1 MLPAKKTPAVK
12 TSPAKSTARPSTR
25 KSPSKRSV
33 RRVYTE
39 KDIYVLLLIIVI
51 LQALLLG
58 GALRARQSLHLPDL
72 AAIACYQPPQ
82 ATIIY
87 DSDGRIV
94 DRMFTENRTVVPLS
108 RMSKYLVPAFI
119 AAEDGD
125 FFEHDGLDFISMLRA
140 LINNLQSGRRGQGG
154 STITQQVTKLILL
167 TPEKTWNRKIREA
180 ILATL
185 IDREFSKE
193 DILQIYLNQIYLGEG
208 AFGVE
213 AAAQIYFGKSAA
225 RLTLGECTLL
235 AGLPQAPSR
244 YSLFDHEARA
254 AERQRYVLNRMTE
267 NGYITSEQAREV
279 WATPVQLNLRPQL
292 AGEENGYYL
301 DEVKKQARE
310 LIGGPLQTSGARV
323 YTWLDSALQKR
334 ALQAVAQGIADVTV
348 RAGGGSQTGKTPQA
362 ALVAL
367 ETKTGKVRALVG
379 GTSFS
384 ASPFNRAIQARRQ
397 AGSTFKPFL
406 YAAALE
412 DGWQADSSILDA
424 PLSIRGGGG
433 RMWTPKNYNNKYMGE
448 VTLLQALTNSLNTAA
463 VRLMGRVGWKKT
475 VAIATQ
481 AGITAKMPHDL
492 SLALGAVDLSPLQL
506 TSAYAIF
513 ADDGIYH
520 PPSLIS
526 KIVLHDGR
534 VIRPEGVAQRVL
546 SQQIATEMQG
556 MLYNVVVNG
565 TGRNAWVPGIL
576 GGKTGTSDSSR
587 DAWFVGFTNNMIA
600 GVWVGYDNN
609 QPMGHES
616 GGKTAAPVWRMLM
629 EGN

>member
-1 MLPAKKTPAVK
+1 MSPAKKTPAAK
-12 TSPAKSTARPSTR
+12 TSPAKSTARSSTR
-25 KSPSKRSV
+25 KSPSRRSA

-39 KDIYVLLLIIVI
+39 KHIYALLFVVVFFH
-51 LQALLLG
+51 ALLLG
-58 GALRARQSLHLPDL
+58 GVLMARQALHLPDL
-72 AAIACYQPPQ
+72 AAIAHYQPPQ

-108 RMSKYLVPAFI
+108 RMSKYLAPAFI

-125 FFEHDGLDFISMLRA
+125 FFEHGGLDFISMLRA

-154 STITQQVTKLILL
+154 STITQQVTKSILL
-167 TPEKTWNRKIREA
+167 TPEKTWIRKIREA
-180 ILATL
+180 ILATR

-193 DILQIYLNQIYLGEG
+193 DILRIYLNQIYLGEG

-213 AAAQIYFGKSAA
+213 AAAQTYFGKSAEQ
-225 RLTLGECTLL
+225 LDLGECALL

-267 NGYITSEQAREV
+267 NGYITSEQARV
-279 WATPVQLNLRPQL
+279 AWSTPVHLSQRLQR

-310 LIGGPLQTSGARV
+310 LIGAPLQTSGARV

-334 ALQAVAQGIADVTV
+334 ALQAVAQGIAEVTA
-348 RAGGGSQTGKTPQA
+348 RAGGKSKTVKTPQA

-367 ETKTGKVRALVG
+367 ETKTGRVRALVG
-379 GTSFS
+379 GKSFA
-384 ASPFNRAIQARRQ
+384 ASPFNRATQARRQ

-412 DGWQADSSILDA
+412 AGWQADSRILDA

-433 RMWTPKNYNNKYMGE
+433 RMWTPKNYNNNYMGE
-448 VTLLQALTNSLNTAA
+448 VTLRQALTHSLNTAT
-463 VRLMGRVGWKKT
+463 VRLMRQVGWKKT

-492 SLALGAVDLSPLQL
+492 SLALGAVDLSPLEL
-506 TSAYAIF
+506 TSAYTIF

-534 VIRPEGVAQRVL
+534 VIRPEGTSQRVL
-546 SQQIATEMQG
+546 PKNIAAEMKG
-556 MLYNVVVNG
+556 MLHNVVADG
-565 TGRNAWVPGIL
+565 TGRKAWVPGIL
-576 GGKTGTSDSSR
+576 GGKTGTSDKSR
-587 DAWFVGFTNNMIA
+587 DAWFVGFTNKMVA
-600 GVWVGYDNN
+600 GVWVGYDYN

-616 GGKTAAPVWRMLM
+616 GGRTAAPVWRMLM
-629 EGN
+629 KGD